1 MKTRSMA
8 LVALFAALTAIG
20 GFIKIPI
27 PYVPFTLQIVSVY
40 LAGCLLGPK
49 YGMLSQL
56 VYVLIGLAGAP
67 VFAEGGGLG
76 YVFKPTFG
84 YLIGFILGAYVN
96 GWFIQRF
103 KFAKVASIFL
113 ANFSSLLVVYL
124 IGCLWLYAS
133 MKFVVEKPFTIGQTL
148 LFGFALPVPGD
159 IFLCIICSILIARLL
174 PRTNFIIHRQEVV
187 S

>member
-96 GWFIQRF
+96 GWLIKRF
-103 KFAKVASIFL
+103 KFVKTVSIFL
-113 ANFSSLLVVYL
+113 ANFASLLVVYFV
-124 IGCLWLYAS
+124 GCVWLYAA
-133 MKFVVEKPFTIGQTL
+133 MKFIVEKPFTVGQTL
-148 LFGFALPVPGD
+148 LFGFAIPIPGD
-159 IFLCIICSILIARLL
+159 IFLCIVCSIIVARII
-174 PRTNFIIHRQEVV
+174 PRMSFIINKQEVA

>member
-1 MKTRSMA
+1 MKTRSLV

-49 YGMLSQL
+49 LGMLSQF

-67 VFAEGGGLG
+67 VFAEGGGPS

-96 GWFIQRF
+96 GWLIQRF
-103 KFAKVASIFL
+103 KFARAASIFL

-124 IGCLWLYAS
+124 IGCLWLYVS
-133 MKFVVEKPFTIGQTL
+133 MRFIVEKPFTIGQTL
-148 LFGFALPVPGD
+148 FFGFVLPVPGD
-159 IFLCIICSILIARLL
+159 IFLCAICSIIVARIL
-174 PRTNFIIHRQEVV
+174 PRTNFMVNKQEVA